1 MEIVKKTPEY
11 EIIKKRS
18 GRYGVRNAERKWV
31 NGEEK
36 VKILLAEKLI
46 KAPEPKNEEPAEA
59 APEEAGEEAAAA
71 TEDASE
77 DAPSEGGDEES
88 SGE

>member
-18 GRYGVRNAERKWV
+18 GRYGVRDANRKWV

-46 KAPEPKNEEPAEA
+46 KAPEPKPAEA
-59 APEEAGEEAAAA
+59 DEPPAEEAAAEGG
-71 TEDASE
+71 EDASE
-77 DAPSEGGDEES
+77 DAEAPSEDA
-88 SGE
+88 GEDAGTE